1 MLFRSL
7 NSIPTND
14 FTLASPSTTH
24 TAILISTDMDTNTNA
39 VSRISTVL
47 GHWRGTS
54 SQTSTDIDLEAQVIT
69 GRHAPFTFPA
79 VPEQA
84 RSAAAPTRTPAPAD
98 ETSPVDDFFGVT
110 RPRAT
115 RESRHDTYS
124 SVSRASGVT
133 PMDGEAPP
141 PYADGVEL
149 PPYTVA
155 SSEPPTLAMYLFKF
169 GFLFP
174 PFWILGAIILLSP
187 LHAPAEFEPAKP
199 EAERQELI
207 GMIRKTE
214 IRWAKRCAWA
224 LLILVLVLA
233 MMAGIVVAVVMSGA

>member
-1 MLFRSL
+1 
-7 NSIPTND
+7 
-14 FTLASPSTTH
+14 
-24 TAILISTDMDTNTNA
+24 MDANTNA
-39 VSRISTVL
+39 VSRISTVI

-54 SQTSTDIDLEAQVIT
+54 LQTSADIDVEAQVIT
-69 GRHAPFTFPA
+69 GRHALFALPV

-84 RSAAAPTRTPAPAD
+84 RSATAPTRTPVPAD
-98 ETSPVDDFFGVT
+98 DVSPVSDPIDDFFGVT
-110 RPRAT
+110 RLRAT
-115 RESRHDTYS
+115 RESRHDTYP
-124 SVSRASGVT
+124 SVSRASGVIPT
-133 PMDGEAPP
+133 DGEAPP
-141 PYADGVEL
+141 PYVDGIEL
-149 PPYTVA
+149 PAYTVA

-207 GMIRKTE
+207 GMIRETE
-214 IRWAKRCAWA
+214 IRWAKRCAWS

-233 MMAGIVVAVVMSGA
+233 MMAGIVVAVVKSGA